1 MRLKV
6 GLLYKQCLLNVANG
20 WPRSMLQ
27 LKFAKG
33 ANAVTLKV
41 Y

>member
-6 GLLYKQCLLNVANG
+6 GLLYKQNVANG

-27 LKFAKG
+27 LNFEG
-33 ANAVTLKV
+33 TNAVTLKV

>member
-20 WPRSMLQ
+20 WPRLMLQ
-27 LKFAKG
+27 LNFEG
-33 ANAVTLKV
+33 TNAVTLKV